1 MVTIEP
7 AHIRSTDQ
15 AEHVLAV
22 RQFDFHRPT
31 KHQIK
36 PCIQAEQEPKVNAWI
51 CISIK
56 RWIKHMTSYKLM
68 CENAL
73 DVI

>member
-7 AHIRSTDQ
+7 AHIRSTRTDQ

-22 RQFDFHRPT
+22 RQIEFHRTT

-36 PCIQAEQEPKVNAWI
+36 TLYSGRA
-51 CISIK
+51 
-56 RWIKHMTSYKLM
+56 RT
-68 CENAL
+68 
-73 DVI
+73 

>member
-22 RQFDFHRPT
+22 RQIEFHRTT
-31 KHQIK
+31 KNQIK
-36 PCIQAEQEPKVNAWI
+36 PCIQAEQELNINAWI
-51 CISIK
+51 
-56 RWIKHMTSYKLM
+56 
-68 CENAL
+68 
-73 DVI
+73 

>member
-22 RQFDFHRPT
+22 RQIEFHRTT
-31 KHQIK
+31 KHQITNLVFRQSK
-36 PCIQAEQEPKVNAWI
+36 NLK
-51 CISIK
+51 
-56 RWIKHMTSYKLM
+56 
-68 CENAL
+68 
-73 DVI
+73 

>member
-22 RQFDFHRPT
+22 RQIEFHRTT
-31 KHQIK
+31 KHRIK
-36 PCIQAEQEPKVNAWI
+36 TLYSGRQSKNL
-51 CISIK
+51 K
-56 RWIKHMTSYKLM
+56 
-68 CENAL
+68 
-73 DVI
+73 

>member
-22 RQFDFHRPT
+22 RQIKFHDKASDKNLVFRQS
-31 KHQIK
+31 KNLK
-36 PCIQAEQEPKVNAWI
+36 
-51 CISIK
+51 
-56 RWIKHMTSYKLM
+56 
-68 CENAL
+68 
-73 DVI
+73 

>member
-22 RQFDFHRPT
+22 NNITGVFQWKRHFFPAKKKPTVRRP
-31 KHQIK
+31 KM
-36 PCIQAEQEPKVNAWI
+36 
-51 CISIK
+51 S
-56 RWIKHMTSYKLM
+56 
-68 CENAL
+68 
-73 DVI
+73 

>member
-22 RQFDFHRPT
+22 RQIKFHRTT

-36 PCIQAEQEPKVNAWI
+36 TLYSGRAKLKVNARI

-56 RWIKHMTSYKLM
+56 RSIKHMTSYMLI
-68 CENAL
+68 CENVL
-73 DVI
+73 NVI